1 MEAMKGH
8 KSEKSRR
15 FQIVIMLSVALS
27 IGACTGKSQDTV
39 GSGSGAESQ
48 AVSTGKSGVTAE
60 ERALYTKEIAAMAEQ
75 LDRTYEDGWICGR
88 NTRVHKSG
96 YRDVS
101 PQIKA
106 QFAVAYQEMLNKT
119 DQNLAMEA
127 SSYVPYSKR
136 FKFALDW
143 WKNSDAREAFLKE
156 PTKKKLVWLQE
167 SMLDGSELFW
177 RVFEKLNP
185 GKVNSVAVMAHDQEQ
200 DMVYN
205 YTEREGHPGS
215 FSQQWV
221 IWSDTLAAVGDSKTN
236 KDLSASEKNESEK
249 SQ

>member
-1 MEAMKGH
+1 MSSMLDRFKN
-8 KSEKSRR
+8 
-15 FQIVIMLSVALS
+15 FQIFVILSAVLLV
-27 IGACTGKSQDTV
+27 GACTGKSQDAV
-39 GSGSGAESQ
+39 GSGSGIESK
-48 AVSTGKSGVTAE
+48 AVSTGKSGATVE

-101 PQIKA
+101 PQVKA

-127 SSYVPYSKR
+127 SSYIPYSKR
-136 FKFALDW
+136 FEFALDW

-221 IWSDTLAAVGDSKTN
+221 IWSDTLAAVGDSKGSN
-236 KDLSASEKNESEK
+236 QKDKSEK

>member
-1 MEAMKGH
+1 MLD
-8 KSEKSRR
+8 R
-15 FQIVIMLSVALS
+15 FKNFQTVILLVATLSVCS
-27 IGACTGKSQDTV
+27 CSGKSQDSV
-39 GSGSGAESQ
+39 GSGSGVESKP
-48 AVSTGKSGVTAE
+48 VSTGKSGVSAE

-96 YRDVS
+96 YRDVC
-101 PQIKA
+101 PKIKA

-143 WKNSDAREAFLKE
+143 WKGSDARQAFIKE

-221 IWSDTLAAVGDSKTN
+221 IWSDTLPALGDSKEAIP
-236 KDLSASEKNESEK
+236 KDKPEK

>member
-1 MEAMKGH
+1 MSSMLDRFKN
-8 KSEKSRR
+8 
-15 FQIVIMLSVALS
+15 FQIFVILSAVLLV
-27 IGACTGKSQDTV
+27 GACTGKSQDAV
-39 GSGSGAESQ
+39 GSGSGIESK
-48 AVSTGKSGVTAE
+48 AVSTGKSGATVE

-101 PQIKA
+101 PQVKA

-127 SSYVPYSKR
+127 SSYIPYSKR
-136 FKFALDW
+136 FEFALDW

-205 YTEREGHPGS
+205 YTEKEGHPGS

-221 IWSDTLAAVGDSKTN
+221 IWSDTLAALGDN
-236 KDLSASEKNESEK
+236 KGSNPKDKSEK

>member
-106 QFAVAYQEMLNKT
+106 QFAVAYYQYAKVGVYMCLLLNF
-119 DQNLAMEA
+119 Q
-127 SSYVPYSKR
+127 SGG
-136 FKFALDW
+136 
-143 WKNSDAREAFLKE
+143 
-156 PTKKKLVWLQE
+156 
-167 SMLDGSELFW
+167 DGF
-177 RVFEKLNP
+177 
-185 GKVNSVAVMAHDQEQ
+185 GKYGPV
-200 DMVYN
+200 
-205 YTEREGHPGS
+205 RR
-215 FSQQWV
+215 
-221 IWSDTLAAVGDSKTN
+221 
-236 KDLSASEKNESEK
+236 
-249 SQ
+249 

>member
-1 MEAMKGH
+1 MSSMLDRFKN
-8 KSEKSRR
+8 
-15 FQIVIMLSVALS
+15 FQIFVILSAVLLV
-27 IGACTGKSQDTV
+27 GACTGKSQDAV
-39 GSGSGAESQ
+39 GSGSGIESK
-48 AVSTGKSGVTAE
+48 AVSTGKSGATVE

-136 FKFALDW
+136 FEFALDW

-221 IWSDTLAAVGDSKTN
+221 IWSDTLAAVGDSKGSN
-236 KDLSASEKNESEK
+236 PKDKSET